1 MVKFLAFLVKEKRS
15 LIYYTSTLVVL
26 LALIGLKSVKTTGN
40 FTDDLPKEQRLY
52 KDLKFLEDN
61 FGGVMP
67 LEILVNTKKKN
78 GLFRFSNMSKMNEL
92 RKF

>member
-1 MVKFLAFLVKEKRS
+1 M
-15 LIYYTSTLVVL
+15 IYYISSLVVL

-67 LEILVNTKKKN
+67 LEILVNTKKKMVY
-78 GLFRFSNMSKMNEL
+78 LDLPICQK
-92 RKF
+92 